1 MNETPAPDRADR
13 PEPRLLASPW
23 HTAILV
29 GVLLALAAYGASL
42 QHRAH
47 TEPGVMERHGS
58 AVPLYLGLILAQWG
72 LFRYATVGL
81 RRRGLSLRDLL
92 GERWSG
98 PKDVIRDVVI
108 ALAVWAV
115 WSLGEGF
122 VMSHLGKDSAAD
134 FGGLL
139 PRAPIEIALWVVLS
153 LTAGFCEETVF
164 RGYLQKQFT
173 ALTGSAVLG
182 VVIQAVI
189 FGVSHGYQG
198 LRNMIL
204 ITIYGAVF
212 GALALW
218 RKSLKPGIV
227 LHAWTDVFSGIFGPR

>member
-1 MNETPAPDRADR
+1 MSGVNGER
-13 PEPRLLASPW
+13 RLYASPW

-29 GVLLALAAYGASL
+29 VILLALAAYGASL

-47 TEPGVMERHGS
+47 SEPGVLERHGS

-72 LFRYATVGL
+72 LLRYATIGL
-81 RRRGLSLRDLL
+81 KSRGLGLRDLL
-92 GERWSG
+92 GQRWTG
-98 PKDVIRDVVI
+98 PKDVVRDVVI
-108 ALAVWAV
+108 ALAIWTV

-139 PRAPIEIALWVVLS
+139 PHAPLEIALWVLLS
-153 LTAGFCEETVF
+153 MTAGFCEETVF
-164 RGYLQKQFT
+164 RGYLQKQFE
-173 ALTGSAVLG
+173 AFTGSAVLG
-182 VVIQAVI
+182 CLIQATI

-204 ITIYGAVF
+204 ITIFGVVF

-227 LHAWTDVFSGIFGPR
+227 LHAWTDIFSGIFAPRV